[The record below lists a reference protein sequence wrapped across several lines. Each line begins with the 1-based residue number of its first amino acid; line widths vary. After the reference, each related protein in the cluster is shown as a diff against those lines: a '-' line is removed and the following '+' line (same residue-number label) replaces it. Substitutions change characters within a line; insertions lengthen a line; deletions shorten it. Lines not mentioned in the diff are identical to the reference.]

1 MSASVWILTAGFAAL
16 VILGVPF
23 VFAIGLVVVAV
34 ITVADIPSMLLPQT
48 MVAGTQSFS
57 LLGIPFFMLAG
68 ELMSAGGL
76 SRRLIAVADVCVRH
90 LLGGLGH
97 VTIVA
102 ACIFA
107 AISGSAPATTAA
119 IGSAMIPAMA
129 ERGYSRPY
137 ATSLAVS
144 AGVLAPLI
152 PPSIAFI
159 IWGVIAEQ
167 SIAQLFLAGVIPGLI
182 MAIGLST
189 IVIWRAH
196 RDRIPQLPRA
206 TAAEVRRA
214 LRQGV
219 WALLAPVI
227 VLGGIYGGVFTPTE
241 AAAAACVYA
250 AVVETLVYRQM
261 SPREL
266 FRLSQTSSIMIA
278 TLMIVISMG
287 SAMTWYLTLQQA
299 PAAITSILADVPAWA
314 VLAVVNVLFLIAG
327 MFIDPNSAVIIMAP
341 LIAPAAA
348 AAGLDPV
355 HVGAVI
361 VFNLAIG
368 MVTPPFGLNLFIGIT
383 TFRASYVEV
392 VRAALPFIVL
402 ALVTLLLITYIPS
415 LVLWLP
421 SLVQG

>member
-16 VILGVPF
+16 VVLGVPF

-48 MVAGTQSFS
+48 MVASTQSFS

-76 SRRLIAVADVCVRH
+76 SRRLIAVADVLVRH

-119 IGSAMIPAMA
+119 IGTAMIPAMA

-182 MAIGLST
+182 MAIGLSA

-196 RDRIPQLPRA
+196 RDRVPQLPRA
-206 TAAEVRRA
+206 TAAEVGRA

-241 AAAAACVYA
+241 AAAVVCFYSFIVGVFVEKALRFSQVPAVILRAMTVSAIVMGIVAVSGGMGVLVAQEQFATKLAALLSASIHQQWVMLLILNLGFFLLA
-250 AVVETLVYRQM
+250 AVMDE
-261 SPREL
+261 
-266 FRLSQTSSIMIA
+266 IA
-278 TLMIVISMG
+278 LMLIFGPMLIAIGHQFGIDPIHFGAMIV
-287 SAMTWYLTLQQA
+287 T
-299 PAAITSILADVPAWA
+299 
-314 VLAVVNVLFLIAG
+314 NV
-327 MFIDPNSAVIIMAP
+327 
-341 LIAPAAA
+341 
-348 AAGLDPV
+348 
-355 HVGAVI
+355 
-361 VFNLAIG
+361 AIG
-368 MVTPPFGLNLFIGIT
+368 MAAPPIGYCLFVGTAISGQRLTAVARAIWPQIVMMLAVLMLVT
-383 TFRASYVEV
+383 YVP
-392 VRAALPFIVL
+392 AFSL
-402 ALVTLLLITYIPS
+402 ALIR
-415 LVLWLP
+415 
-421 SLVQG
+421 